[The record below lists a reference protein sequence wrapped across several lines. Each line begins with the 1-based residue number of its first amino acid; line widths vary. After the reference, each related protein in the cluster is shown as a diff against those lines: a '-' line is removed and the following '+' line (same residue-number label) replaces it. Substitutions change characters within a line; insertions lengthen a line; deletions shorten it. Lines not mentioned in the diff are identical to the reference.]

1 MSGSQTVTA
10 KPKQDTTGPINENET
25 YTLTAANACGGTT
38 TKTATLHVV
47 GSIDPPPPVTL
58 ASMFYPT
65 AYPTRKHP
73 KVGLLAGERK
83 QLAEIA
89 AHFKDYEP
97 YDHKGTLLVVAHA
110 DVRGSKRYNQSLSER
125 RAKLVK
131 DFLVANGVP
140 ADKIEV
146 RAEGKD
152 QQLALNKVKSLLSQD
167 PEKPQKWESSHMKTS
182 WLAYNRRADIILEPR
197 AIQSAQDYP
206 NDVASVRLLW
216 QRPEPSLKKVMRAEK
231 TSASGNRLSASTSG
245 N

>member
-65 AYPTRKHP
+65 AYPTRRHP
-73 KVGLLAGERK
+73 KAGLLAGERK

-110 DVRGSKRYNQSLSER
+110 DARGSKRYNQSLSER

-131 DFLVANGVP
+131 DFLVSNGVP

-152 QQLALNKVKSLLSQD
+152 QQLALNKVKSL
-167 PEKPQKWESSHMKTS
+167 
-182 WLAYNRRADIILEPR
+182 
-197 AIQSAQDYP
+197 DYP
-206 NDVASVRLLW
+206 NDVAYVRLLW
-216 QRPEPSLKKVMRAEK
+216 QRPEPSLKKVMQAEK
-231 TSASGNRLSASTSG
+231 TSASGKPLSASTSG